1 MMLTRRAALGGALAA
16 VAAVPPAAQAQSGV
30 PFVVNTYGGRWEQ
43 FWRANLL
50 PRLTQA
56 TGRPSRLDIGVG
68 SGWVTNFRAAGRA
81 TPPFPGL
88 MTNERFAVLLRNE
101 NFFEKLPAER
111 IPNLANVLPVAR
123 TAGDMGVIGMISPI
137 GIAYRTDMVRTPP
150 KSWRELWDPR
160 FRGQLGLYSIT
171 NSAAIM
177 LLMHAGA
184 MFGRGH
190 DDLDTGIAKM
200 AELKPFPQ
208 VAFSGQIAPLLA
220 QGQVAIAPLDYGE
233 VIPLKRRGVPIEII
247 QPEDGMMMFD
257 QTFSIAAS
265 ASAADKEAMAKY
277 IDLMLSPEVQ
287 LLLAREFFVAPV
299 NTTVT
304 IPQDLADALP
314 ITQEALRKTL
324 SFDWG
329 LAARMATQMNERW
342 ARAI

>member
-1 MMLTRRAALGGALAA
+1 MNLTRRAAIGGIAALAA
-16 VAAVPPAAQAQSGV
+16 SQAAQAQSGA
-30 PFVVNTYGGRWEQ
+30 PFVINTYGGRWEQ
-43 FWRANLL
+43 FWRSAIV

-56 TGRPSRLDIGVG
+56 IGRPVRLDIGVG
-68 SGWVTNFRAAGRA
+68 SGWVTNFRAAGRGA
-81 TPPFPGL
+81 PPFPGL
-88 MTNERFAVLLRNE
+88 MTNERFAVLLRQE
-101 NFFEKLPAER
+101 EFFSALPAAS

-123 TAGDMGVIGMISPI
+123 TAGGRGVIGRSSPI
-137 GIAYRTDMVRTPP
+137 GAAHLTDMVRVPP

-160 FRGQLGLYSIT
+160 YRGQLGLYSIT

-177 LLMHAGA
+177 LLMQAGT
-184 MFGRGH
+184 MFGRGP

-265 ASAADKEAMAKY
+265 ANAADRDAMAKY
-277 IDLMLSPEVQ
+277 IDLILSPELQ
-287 LLLAREFFVAPV
+287 LQLAREFFVAPV
-299 NTTVT
+299 NSTVA

-314 ITQEALRKTL
+314 ITQDALRRTL
-324 SFDWG
+324 TFDWG